1 MIKKIGI
8 VLVAIFLIAGCNKG
22 IIVKPA
28 LADEL
33 SLTEQLQKLPALKQG
48 IAFSLIDNKVSYL
61 STIEC
66 LNWKGITLEAG
77 YSSKDKIVG
86 VISYQLLKLKDLG
99 VNVPI
104 LDLVEFNLGL
114 YGGWGRLDIQDLDS
128 SEWDAG
134 ASITLLNIKW

>member
-1 MIKKIGI
+1 MKLSKTGVVLI
-8 VLVAIFLIAGCNKG
+8 VIAMLALIS
-22 IIVKPA
+22 IVMVKCVRA
-28 LADEL
+28 ETL
-33 SLTEQLQKLPALKQG
+33 SISDQLKKLPALKQG
-48 IAFSLIDNKVSYL
+48 VAFSLIDNDFSYL

-99 VNVPI
+99 VKVPI

-114 YGGWGRLDIQDLDS
+114 YGGYGRLNMQALNK

-134 ASITLLNIKW
+134 CSITLISVKF